1 MSGGGVINPDNIL
14 IPNADPDA
22 IEAVG
27 RALKDDAA
35 DIAQA
40 GHDITAAW
48 AGLEGHYVAPESEE
62 LLAAVDPVAADGDEM
77 DDKITTVGQALIDF
91 AEEIRPLLAR
101 WKSLKADAETM
112 AADIA
117 EQGEEWTRD
126 EDRVDEH
133 NQLNNDLAAV
143 QTEYQAAERD
153 CANAITALV
162 EGGTRFVAAELDGST
177 VPARGEVVYGLA
189 EAPPRHGHQLGQP
202 SGARRALVGR
212 CGRGRRRLRA
222 GRYPGHRGHVR
233 PLPRRTRLGRGLL
246 GRVEKQPRRVLG
258 PDPGH
263 SGLSA
268 GPVQRREPGGL
279 GGRVGH
285 QFGHHLGRGRPT
297 PWCPGANG
305 TPGPAM

>member
-1 MSGGGVINPDNIL
+1 MINPDNIL

-189 EAPPRHGHQLGQP
+189 EAPKTWPPVGPAPRSTTRPGGSMWARPSATSCWAVSRTPRACSASTTTNAAGARTPGARGEATSASTGARPWPLRP
-202 SGARRALVGR
+202 ICWACTTARTWWARWASGAPIWPP
-212 CGRGRRRLRA
+212 
-222 GRYPGHRGHVR
+222 PGAR
-233 PLPRRTRLGRGLL
+233 
-246 GRVEKQPRRVLG
+246 
-258 PDPGH
+258 
-263 SGLSA
+263 S
-268 GPVQRREPGGL
+268 
-279 GGRVGH
+279 
-285 QFGHHLGRGRPT
+285 PT